1 MLRTGGSKA
10 NRPCRKGA
18 VVLSDARGANL
29 RVGLPQVVGPQ
40 EVVIEKISRQRLVLE
55 TSDDKRSLQPRWRAS
70 EHERD

>member
-1 MLRTGGSKA
+1 M
-10 NRPCRKGA
+10 
-18 VVLSDARGANL
+18 
-29 RVGLPQVVGPQ
+29 GLPQVVGPQ